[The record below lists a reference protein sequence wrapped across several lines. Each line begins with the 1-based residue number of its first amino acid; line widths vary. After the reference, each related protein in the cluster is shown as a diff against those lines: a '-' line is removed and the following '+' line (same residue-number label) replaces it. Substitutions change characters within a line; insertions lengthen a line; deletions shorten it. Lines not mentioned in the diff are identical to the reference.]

1 MGKPRMVAKFYP
13 YGALMINRCSRILI
27 VCHLYCFRKHIKL
40 SDDTHGE
47 CCESCSFCHVNILVK
62 KVTRF
67 FFFVFYDWITIIGY
81 SKHERSTI
89 NMLYSLNKICHI
101 TVHAAPTSPWR
112 SPLYNGHFLLSPRC
126 RLWRGST
133 VLYLL
138 LLNYSITL
146 NLTIF
151 H

>member
-13 YGALMINRCSRILI
+13 YGALVINRCNRILI

-40 SDDTHGE
+40 SDDLMANVANLARFVTLT
-47 CCESCSFCHVNILVK
+47 FCLK
-62 KVTRF
+62 TLLD

-101 TVHAAPTSPWR
+101 TVHPAPTSPWR